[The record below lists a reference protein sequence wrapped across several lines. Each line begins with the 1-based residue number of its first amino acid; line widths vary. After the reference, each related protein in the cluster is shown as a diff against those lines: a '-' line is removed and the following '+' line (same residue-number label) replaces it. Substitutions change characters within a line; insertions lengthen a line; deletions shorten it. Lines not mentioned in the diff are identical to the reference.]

1 MARINATIAFLG
13 FLDFIDF
20 LIMMNTLYVVATP
33 IGHLSDLSQRAIST
47 LVKADT
53 ICVEDKR
60 VSKVLLEH
68 IGARAELIAVHQHNE
83 MSAIAP
89 VLERL
94 RAGKVVALISDA
106 GTPGISDPGA
116 KLISAV
122 RAAGFLISPIP
133 GPSALGALMSVC
145 GFADHPPETSTLF
158 EGFLPSKT
166 GDRNKRLKELA
177 NLQAHLVFY
186 EAPHRIVEAA
196 QSLAQCLGQDR
207 QFVVGRELTK
217 RFEQIHAGKL
227 SEFAPWLNADAD
239 HLRGEFVIAVAAPI
253 RQNAA
258 QDTETAEAMGIEQT
272 DLLRTLLAHIPLS
285 QTVKVAEAL
294 AKLAIPPEDAAKW
307 KRLWGKSAIYAAC
320 LELQKLTPDETH

>member
-1 MARINATIAFLG
+1 
-13 FLDFIDF
+13 
-20 LIMMNTLYVVATP
+20 MMNTLYVVATP

-60 VSKVLLEH
+60 VSKVLLDH
-68 IGARAELIAVHQHNE
+68 IGAHAELIAVHQHNE

-94 RAGKVVALISDA
+94 AAGKVVALISDA

-116 KLISAV
+116 KLIAAA
-122 RAAGFLISPIP
+122 RAAGYLISPIP
-133 GPSALGALMSVC
+133 GASALATLMSVC
-145 GFADHPPETSTLF
+145 GFADHPPETPTLF

-177 NLQAHLVFY
+177 NLQVHLVFY

-196 QSLAQCLGQDR
+196 QSLAQCLGEDR

-239 HLRGEFVIAVAAPI
+239 HLRGEFVIAVAAPARKKAVDDEI
-253 RQNAA
+253 A
-258 QDTETAEAMGIEQT
+258 ETLSIEQS
-272 DLLRTLLAHIPLS
+272 DLLQTLLAHIPLS

-294 AKLAIPPEDAAKW
+294 AKLAPPAQDAGKW

-320 LELQKLTPDETH
+320 LEFQKSLPSDQPNK